1 MEELTVKQAKQ
12 EPSYANCGL
21 NERKTTIWSN
31 NITRIVQEKSLVK
44 MEHQKNTQH
53 NTLIFTEHGFS
64 QSWDSTRRHWD
75 LLSWIEVQWKQT
87 KRHQQKY
94 GIQKA
99 KTVI

>member
-1 MEELTVKQAKQ
+1 MEELTVKQTKQ
-12 EPSYANCGL
+12 EPAYANCGL

-64 QSWDSTRRHWD
+64 QSWDSTSKTR
-75 LLSWIEVQWKQT
+75 IWKYDQPFLESFPAGSRVSVT
-87 KRHQQKY
+87 SM
-94 GIQKA
+94 
-99 KTVI
+99 VEF